1 MNLWMTTVF
10 TNADICT
17 VGTCF
22 TVDDTMSYLGLLWRR
37 MIRIKISW
45 IKTKENILYGMFE
58 YTPVAWE
65 SELNFNY
72 SEALL
77 VRSSNIT
84 IIGDSSKIEALYK
97 EYNTKYPTKDRK
109 IEETISEPEMGF
121 YFKF

>member
-45 IKTKENILYGMFE
+45 IK
-58 YTPVAWE
+58 
-65 SELNFNY
+65 
-72 SEALL
+72 
-77 VRSSNIT
+77 R
-84 IIGDSSKIEALYK
+84 
-97 EYNTKYPTKDRK
+97 RK
-109 IEETISEPEMGF
+109 ISCTVGLSILITTLLIKRTMNPNQSFIAYMQIDFG
-121 YFKF
+121 